1 MAMKK
6 KGYRNGGKV
15 KTKGMRNGGRVK
27 AKGMRNGGRVKAK
40 GMRNG
45 GKATNSK
52 KTMMTK
58 KGSRAGGAKKMTVA
72 QLRSAAKKM
81 GYKVTKA

>member
-6 KGYRNGGKV
+6 KGYRGGGKV

-27 AKGMRNGGRVKAK
+27 AKGMK
-40 GMRNG
+40 NG
-45 GKATNSK
+45 GKVT
-52 KTMMTK
+52 
-58 KGSRAGGAKKMTVA
+58 GKKMTVA
-72 QLRSAAKKM
+72 QLKAAAKKM

>member
-6 KGYRNGGKV
+6 KGYRGGGKV

-27 AKGMRNGGRVKAK
+27 AKGMK
-40 GMRNG
+40 NG
-45 GKATNSK
+45 GKV
-52 KTMMTK
+52 
-58 KGSRAGGAKKMTVA
+58 AGKKMTVA
-72 QLRSAAKKM
+72 QLRAAAKKM